1 MSSKPETV
9 DEYFAALPAEQAV
22 ELQKVRDAIHRG
34 ISDARERISYSI
46 PAVILEHRENLHCA
60 AWKKHI
66 GVYPVQ
72 NLSKKLEKQV
82 EPYRKTENMLEFKY
96 ADGMPVSLVE
106 SVAREMALAPES

>member
-9 DEYFAALPAEQAV
+9 DEYFATLPPEQAA
-22 ELQKVRDAIHRG
+22 ELQTVRDAIHRG
-34 ISDARERISYSI
+34 IPDATERISYSI
-46 PAVILEHRENLHCA
+46 PAVILEHRENLHFA

-72 NLSKKLEKQV
+72 NLSKKLEKKV

-96 ADGMPVSLVE
+96 ADAMPVELVE
-106 SVAREMALAPES
+106 EVAREMALAPKG